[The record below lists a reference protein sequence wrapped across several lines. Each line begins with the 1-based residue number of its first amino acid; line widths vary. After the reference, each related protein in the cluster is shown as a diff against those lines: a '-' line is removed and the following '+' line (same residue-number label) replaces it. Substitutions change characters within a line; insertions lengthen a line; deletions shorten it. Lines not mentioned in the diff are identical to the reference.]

1 MKKLLSVLLALVLV
15 LSAFTLV
22 SCNEKDGDSKKGEE
36 TSNDTQTA
44 PDAPTSATNQTLTIL
59 GYDFYVSK
67 GLAETAFTEME
78 LKHMS
83 VYVDSATGA
92 KLTVSG
98 TVEPGITDEE
108 IKEMYPQDAE
118 AAKAATAVSYMYTYS
133 DYVYETASYGIKFS
147 YKVDKGMDEITYN
160 TAYYFI
166 EGETIIIFAFEEKDA
181 ARPCG
186 ESFAVL
192 DA

>member
-1 MKKLLSVLLALVLV
+1 MKKLLSILLVLVLV
-15 LSAFTLV
+15 LSAFALA
-22 SCNEKDGDSKKGEE
+22 SCDGKDDDKKGEE
-36 TSNDTQTA
+36 TSNDTETA
-44 PDAPTSATNQTLTIL
+44 PDDTTSATTQKLTVL
-59 GYDFYVSK
+59 GYDFSVSK
-67 GLAETAFTEME
+67 GFSEIALTEME

-118 AAKAATAVSYMYTYS
+118 AAKTATAVSYIYTYS
-133 DYVYETASYGIKFS
+133 DYVYETTSYGVRFS

-186 ESFAVL
+186 ESFAAL
-192 DA
+192 DV